1 MKISIIFKN
10 ISDKKTIE
18 FDTEQLAKN
27 FVRILKSE
35 QQNSPDLSLLDIY
48 YPEDLNGYIE
58 SVLDNECIDN
68 GFYYEYNK
76 DVEKLIEET
85 AIEVNDLL

>member
-10 ISDKKTIE
+10 ISDKKSIE

-27 FVRILKSE
+27 FVRILKAE
-35 QQNSPDLSLLDIY
+35 QKNSPDLVLLDLY

-58 SVLDNECIDN
+58 SVLDNECIDT